1 MCVLVV
7 ADARERL
14 ERQVQ
19 HLLRLELVLEP
30 VLGRFVCAVEVSAA
44 QLVGQSRVGV
54 PGTCKVLQI
63 GKSTGWLQFIMD
75 VDIRGQRLDL
85 VIDRGKLLVF
95 GGDELD
101 RLLGDVWVGG
111 EYRSDRLAD
120 EPYLLVGEDRLI
132 MERRPIVGIGQYPQY
147 VVDGDDVK
155 HAW

>member
-1 MCVLVV
+1 M
-7 ADARERL
+7 
-14 ERQVQ
+14 
-19 HLLRLELVLEP
+19 
-30 VLGRFVCAVEVSAA
+30 LGRLVCLVEVSTA
-44 QLVGQSRVGV
+44 QLVAQSRVGV
-54 PGTCKVLQI
+54 PGASQVLQI
-63 GKSTGWLQFIMD
+63 GKGTGWLQFIMD

-85 VIDRGKLLVF
+85 VIDGGKLLVF

-101 RLLGDVWVGG
+101 RLLGDVGVSG

-132 MERRPIVGIGQYPQY
+132 MERRPIVGIGQHLQY